1 MTVDFPPRIGRDAPA
16 GNVDR
21 RTLLRL
27 SALATLSPVLL
38 SCSGSAE
45 PDPDPLVELAETARA
60 DAELARATA
69 ESHPDLA
76 ESARLVANAREEHAG
91 ELRREI
97 DRLTGG
103 GSTTTSTAPAER
115 QGTAA
120 GSEQAAER
128 LRAALREAQRQAA
141 RTVPELSGYRAGLA
155 GSVSAGCAGLRE
167 VVA

>member
-1 MTVDFPPRIGRDAPA
+1 M
-16 GNVDR
+16 DR

-45 PDPDPLVELAETARA
+45 PETDPLIKLAERARA
-60 DAELARATA
+60 DTELARATA

-97 DRLTGG
+97 DRLAGG
-103 GSTTTSTAPAER
+103 ESTTSTAPTER
-115 QGTAA
+115 QNIASGP
-120 GSEQAAER
+120 EQAAEH
-128 LRAALREAQRQAA
+128 LRTALHEAQRQAA